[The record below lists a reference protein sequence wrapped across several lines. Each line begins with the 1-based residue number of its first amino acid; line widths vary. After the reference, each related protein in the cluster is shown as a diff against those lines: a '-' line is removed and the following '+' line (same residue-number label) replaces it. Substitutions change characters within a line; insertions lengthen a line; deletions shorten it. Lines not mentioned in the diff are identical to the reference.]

1 MRHDQAPDTASSA
14 RRQERPRTQATGP
27 SPAERP
33 GLAEIQRLAGNAAV
47 VQLLKEN
54 GHAWAQDEHRHGAG
68 CGHGDVEQPAVQR
81 SAVHDVLRSGGR
93 ALDDATRT
101 DMEARLGADFSD
113 VRIHD
118 DAAARASAAE
128 VGARAYTSGSHVVIG
143 DGGADKHTLAHE
155 LTHVVQQ
162 RQGPVA
168 GTDNGAGLKVSDP
181 SDRFEREAE
190 ANAQRVMSAPPGDA
204 PLQRATARQADGG
217 AFVQRAGGGKKN
229 DPGEGS
235 SKGGGKRQGDH
246 VFNSLDDAASRI
258 ATELANALT
267 TYSGTLDS
275 ATTAA
280 IGASEAL
287 RGQWMTLRTAQ
298 RNAMAALTAAA
309 TAAAE
314 YGHPAKGSPYSSFI
328 ATLPEH
334 STKGA
339 DANSGI
345 YGQFSSGLTDL
356 ARSCAAETWAIPQEM
371 ATAATAADWPPYLA
385 SKIYDGDAA
394 AKVRDRRLTVTAD
407 KRRFDTWRTEAQ
419 TRYLALFRAIVA
431 ALNATRAAIEF
442 LRAQNTAQQQAEQ
455 QQNNAPQPPG
465 GGQGSTS

>member
-1 MRHDQAPDTASSA
+1 MRHDQAPDSASSA
-14 RRQERPRTQATGP
+14 RRPDRQRSQAAAP
-27 SPAERP
+27 NPAERP
-33 GLAEIQRLAGNAAV
+33 DLAGIQRLAGNAAV
-47 VQLLKEN
+47 VQLLKET

-68 CGHGDVEQPAVQR
+68 CGHQEAEQPAVQR

-118 DAAARASAAE
+118 DTAARASAAE

-190 ANAQRVMSAPPGDA
+190 ANAHRVMSTPPGEA
-204 PLQRATARQADGG
+204 PLQRAGARQPDGG
-217 AFVQRAGGGKKN
+217 AFVQRAKKGQKN

-235 SKGGGKRQGDH
+235 STGGKRQGDH
-246 VFNSLDDAASRI
+246 VFNSLDDAATDI
-258 ATELANALT
+258 ATALANALDAFHR
-267 TYSGTLDS
+267 TLDD
-275 ATTAA
+275 ATTTA
-280 IGASEAL
+280 IGASPAL
-287 RGQWMTLRTAQ
+287 RRQWITLRTAQ
-298 RNAMAALTAAA
+298 REAMAALAEAA
-309 TAAAE
+309 TAAHE
-314 YGHPAKGSPYSSFI
+314 YGHPAKNSAFSSFI

-334 STKGA
+334 STTGS

-345 YGQFSSGLTDL
+345 YGQFSSGLTEL
-356 ARSCAAETWAIPQEM
+356 AQSCAAETWTIPQEM
-371 ATAATAADWPPYLA
+371 ATAATAAEWPPYLA
-385 SKIYDGDAA
+385 SKIYDADAA
-394 AKVRDRRLTVTAD
+394 TKVRDRRLTVAAD
-407 KRRFDTWRTEAQ
+407 KRRFDAWRTEAQ
-419 TRYLALFRAIVA
+419 RRYLALFRAIVA

-442 LRAQNTAQQQAEQ
+442 LRV
-455 QQNNAPQPPG
+455 QNNAQQPEEDA
-465 GGQGSTS
+465 QEDAA